1 MLSKL
6 SNINRR
12 KFLKLTG
19 IVVLA
24 TSVAGALGGCSGGGG
39 SSTPAPPSPE
49 EEGIAQIILDSIN
62 AARKE
67 VGLDGTV
74 QEVDKISQ
82 LSAQR
87 ALEMMNG
94 KKHDEL
100 SPVPQEFKDGGK
112 GYKYGGRENWTV
124 TGLPRDHF
132 TKNQLT
138 EYFRNNFQ
146 TELNTPGKTTIR
158 EDVYVGISVQEQGD
172 YVWYDIIFAHEGM
185 TKGAALQQADRAQ
198 K

>member
-1 MLSKL
+1 M
-6 SNINRR
+6 
-12 KFLKLTG
+12 
-19 IVVLA
+19 
-24 TSVAGALGGCSGGGG
+24 
-39 SSTPAPPSPE
+39 
-49 EEGIAQIILDSIN
+49 
-62 AARKE
+62 
-67 VGLDGTV
+67 
-74 QEVDKISQ
+74 DKISQ

-158 EDVYVGISVQEQGD
+158 EDVYVGIGVQEQGD
-172 YVWYDIIFAHEGM
+172 YVWYDIIFAHEG
-185 TKGAALQQADRAQ
+185 
-198 K
+198 

>member
-1 MLSKL
+1 MLS
-6 SNINRR
+6 NMNRR

-19 IVVLA
+19 TVVLA
-24 TSVAGALGGCSGGGG
+24 TSVAGALGGCSGGG
-39 SSTPAPPSPE
+39 SSAPTPPSPE

-87 ALEMMNG
+87 ALEMMDG

-172 YVWYDIIFAHEGM
+172 YVWYDIIFAHEG
-185 TKGAALQQADRAQ
+185 
-198 K
+198 